1 MTNDLFLSMYSRADL
16 ADYYIDYYK
25 DIYGR
30 PPVLDDKIDR
40 AGLVDLIERLDL
52 ALMNTPELFFEDL
65 DL

>member
-16 ADYYIDYYK
+16 ADFYIDYYK

-30 PPVLDDKIDR
+30 KPILDDKIDR

>member
-16 ADYYIDYYK
+16 ADFYIDYYK

-30 PPVLDDKIDR
+30 KPILDDNIDR

>member
-16 ADYYIDYYK
+16 ADFYIDYYK

-30 PPVLDDKIDR
+30 KPVLDDKINR
-40 AGLVDLIERLDL
+40 AGLVDLIEELDL

-65 DL
+65 GL